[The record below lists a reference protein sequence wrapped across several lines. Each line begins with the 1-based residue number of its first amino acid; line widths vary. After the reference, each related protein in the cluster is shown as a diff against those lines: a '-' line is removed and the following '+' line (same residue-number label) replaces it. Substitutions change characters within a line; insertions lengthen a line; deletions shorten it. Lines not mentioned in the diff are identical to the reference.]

1 MLRTCPKCGGILSD
15 SAKICMDCRYQ
26 FQPGEL
32 QEILDRDESVRE
44 NEKNRVSTK
53 KKKLKKIITIISLS
67 VLAVCLTV
75 TAFRFVCGTKMG
87 FGENYIWF
95 DGSSVIPYEYEVYW
109 DHVEIYGY
117 NGGRYEVDIPSYI
130 WGRPVTVIGTRCF
143 EHKSSIV
150 KVNIPKTVNEIGY
163 RAFINCTELVEVTGG
178 EEVKILRYGA
188 FQSCSKLEVIDLG
201 TKIERIEDGAFIDC
215 EQLKQFTPQD
225 KLQYIGEVAFGRSGL
240 EEFEFNSDADVQGR
254 AFEDTPW
261 QDNHTEQFLI
271 YGDEALLYC
280 KGPEDKIVIPD
291 GVKTLL
297 KCSLEDLK
305 DSEIFLPPTVR
316 KIDEYCFC
324 RCTNIKIYIPSSVEE
339 MGYKTEKYDFPI
351 IVDNCSDVTIVTT
364 KGSYA
369 EEYAKEHDIPC
380 EIVESW

>member
-26 FQPGEL
+26 FKPGEL
-32 QEILDRDESVRE
+32 QEILDKDESVRE
-44 NEKNRVSTK
+44 KEKNRVSTK

-95 DGSSVIPYEYEVYW
+95 DGSSVIPYRYRVHW
-109 DHVEIYGY
+109 NHVEIYGY

-130 WGRPVTVIGTRCF
+130 WGRPVTVIGTHCF
-143 EHKSSIV
+143 RDNSSIV
-150 KVNIPKTVNEIGY
+150 KVKISKTVNEIGY
-163 RAFINCTELVEVTGG
+163 DAFLGCTELVEVTGG
-178 EEVKILRYGA
+178 EEVKILRDGA
-188 FQSCSKLEVIDLG
+188 FQSCSKLEVVDLG
-201 TKIERIEDGAFIDC
+201 TKIERIEDGAFLDC

-271 YGDEALLYC
+271 YGDEALLFY
-280 KGPEDKIVIPD
+280 KGPEGKIVIPD

-297 KCSLEDLK
+297 RSSFKGMK
-305 DSEIFLPPTVR
+305 DSEIFLPSTVR
-316 KIDEYCFC
+316 KMDRYCLFG
-324 RCTNIKIYIPSSVEE
+324 CTNIKIYIPSSVEE
-339 MGYKTEKYDFPI
+339 MGYKSGDYDFSI
-351 IVDNCSDVTIVTT
+351 IGWGSSDVTIVTT